1 MTNAALRATNH
12 EVLLVV
18 KKDAFVATQVYLD
31 QHSDI
36 LDAFDHVH
44 DVEVFVH

>member
-36 LDAFDHVH
+36 LDALDHVH
-44 DVEVFVH
+44 NVEVVVQ